1 MNSKVLDILSDTS
14 IFRIVFLV
22 QFPTIVF
29 VLLLVKQFQ
38 KIKKNKHI
46 TPLHVT

>member
-1 MNSKVLDILSDTS
+1 MSDTS
-14 IFRIVFLV
+14 IFRIVFLM
-22 QFPTIVF
+22 QFTTIVF
-29 VLLLVKQFQ
+29 MLLLVKQFQ